1 MPEYTQQERE
11 RLASMVM
18 GVLHDWNIR
27 EEFQLNLLG
36 LPADTPERELTKFS
50 RGKAL
55 PEDQNLLDRVVHI
68 IGINSALNVLYPLNP
83 KMPGFWLTTR
93 SRYFRGQPLTV
104 MLEEGLNGMDRVWRH
119 LDCTRNWED

>member
-1 MPEYTQQERE
+1 MSAYTQQDRE
-11 RLASMVM
+11 QLATLVM
-18 GVLHDWNIR
+18 SVLNDWNIR

-36 LPADTPERELTKFS
+36 LPPETPERELGKFS

-55 PEDQNLLDRVVHI
+55 PDDEDLLSRAVHL
-68 IGINSALNVLYPLNP
+68 IGIHSALNVLYPLNP

-93 SRYFRGQPLTV
+93 SRYFRGQPLTI
-104 MLEEGLNGMDRVWRH
+104 MLEEGLSGMDRVWRH